1 MTGALAN
8 IRVLD
13 FSRLAPG
20 PMATMVLGDLGAE
33 VIKVEEPGGGRRA
46 REERTLKTQSPED
59 QAREESKW
67 RAYSPLER
75 NKRSIVLDLRSDRGH
90 EIAIKLAQ
98 LCDVVVEGFRPGVM
112 KRLGLDYESIR
123 AVNPLAVY
131 CSISGY
137 GHSGSRSMRVGH
149 DLNYLAYSGALS
161 LIGTADGK
169 PVVPINLIADY
180 AAGSMQAVI
189 GILAALLARL
199 ATGTGQFV
207 DISMTD
213 GVVQLLAVEVARF
226 LNSGRV
232 PKAGAYYLT
241 GGAAYYNVY
250 ETKDGKAIT
259 IACNEPHFY
268 RNLCELLDLP
278 ELIDGQ
284 LGDAERQHANREILQ
299 RRFRE
304 RPLHEWVALMT
315 GKDIPFAPVLGV
327 DQVVVDAQLRER
339 GVFVSVPNEEFGDV
353 IQVASPIHLSE
364 TPPSVRSLG
373 PRPGQDSR
381 TILNELGYGNADISN
396 LVSIGVVGDSV

>member
-1 MTGALAN
+1 MIGALVK

-20 PMATMVLGDLGAE
+20 PMATMILGDLGAD
-33 VIKVEEPGGGRRA
+33 VIKVEEPGGGKRA
-46 REERTLKTQSPED
+46 REERSLKNQSPED
-59 QAREESKW
+59 QNKEDSKW
-67 RAYSPLER
+67 RTYSPLER
-75 NKRSIVLDLRSDRGH
+75 NKRSIVLDLRSDHGR
-90 EIAIKLAQ
+90 EIAIKLAKI
-98 LCDVVVEGFRPGVM
+98 CDVVVEGFRPGVM
-112 KRLGLDYESIR
+112 KRLGLDYDSIR

-131 CSISGY
+131 CSITGY
-137 GHSGSRSMRVGH
+137 GHSGPRSMRVGH

-161 LIGTADGK
+161 LIGTNDGK

-189 GILAALLARL
+189 GILAALVARP

-213 GVVQLLAVEVARF
+213 GVVQLLGVELARF
-226 LNSGRV
+226 LSTGRI
-232 PKAGAYYLT
+232 PRAGANYLT

-250 ETKDGKAIT
+250 ETKDGQAIT

-268 RNLCELLDLP
+268 RNLCELLELP
-278 ELIDGQ
+278 ELIDCQ
-284 LGDAERQHANREILQ
+284 LGNAERQQENREIFQ

-304 RPLHEWVALMT
+304 RPLQEWLDLLA
-315 GKDIPFAPVLGV
+315 GKDIPFAPVLAV
-327 DQVVVDAQLRER
+327 DQVLADRQLRER
-339 GVFVSVPNEEFGDV
+339 GVFVSLPSEDFGDV

-381 TILNELGYGNADISN
+381 AILKELGYASSDISN
-396 LVSIGVVGDSV
+396 LVTLGVVGD